1 MKKRLFYL
9 FALICS
15 MGLFTACSDD
25 ETETKEEMTLEQV
38 ITTELAGTYDGTLGI
53 IVNGQSLGSME
64 QSIILSKSSSA
75 DNSLKLE
82 LKNFEFILPTPFD
95 ITVDPFDITVDPCA
109 VTESNGTYTFAGSQE
124 VAVGMLGNLPVKVS
138 GTIKGDNI
146 TIDITV
152 DATALLGQTVNVSF
166 EGTQTK

>member
-25 ETETKEEMTLEQV
+25 ETDAKEEMTLEQV
-38 ITTELAGTYDGTLGI
+38 ITTELAGTYDGTLDI
-53 IVNGQSLGSME
+53 IVNDQPISTGLE
-64 QSIILSKSSSA
+64 QSIVLSKSSSA

-82 LKNFEFILPTPFD
+82 LNDFSFLQIPFN
-95 ITVDPFDITVDPCA
+95 IAVDPCE
-109 VTESNGTYTFAGSQE
+109 VTESNGTYTFAASQE
-124 VAVGMLGNLPVKVS
+124 VTVGVLGTFPVQVS

-146 TIDITV
+146 SIDIAV
-152 DATALLGQTVNVSF
+152 DALAVLGQTVNVSF
-166 EGTQTK
+166 EGTKAN

>member
-53 IVNGQSLGSME
+53 IVNGLSLGSME

-82 LKNFEFILPTPFD
+82 LKNFEFILPT
-95 ITVDPFDITVDPCA
+95 PFDITVDPCA